1 MSEKDLTLSGVLKDL
16 LSSGP
21 KEKESL
27 LDSIKKALSREE
39 EVKME
44 NGTVIIPDDENS
56 VIIKQTDGNY
66 VKAILTEDK
75 SNVNL
80 YDSDEEAFKKADLE
94 LRLYNVLTRIRFF
107 KNPSNPCILEENQ
120 VDGDVPYCPDDL
132 YLAKFHG
139 LKNEIKLGEEDDAL
153 VYIIKFYESLCSGL
167 FQEIVDIAAYL
178 LGKEFNTDDSLKD
191 CFTVTDNIT
200 TLIKKRYEGVPDTL
214 TQYLSENELNK
225 EKDSFEKA
233 VTKAMFDSLPYLV
246 GKLRKEL
253 GI

>member
-1 MSEKDLTLSGVLKDL
+1 MSDFEIENIISRLISGDLKK
-16 LSSGP
+16 
-21 KEKESL
+21 KEEL
-27 LDSIKKALSREE
+27 LDSIKRALSREE

-44 NGTVIIPDDENS
+44 DGTVIIPDDENS
-56 VIIKQTDGNY
+56 VIIKLANENY

-80 YDSDEEAFKKADLE
+80 KDSNEREFKRAILE
-94 LRLYNVLTRIRFF
+94 LGLYNILTRTKFYSSHE
-107 KNPSNPCILEENQ
+107 NPQYILEENRKE
-120 VDGDVPYCPDDL
+120 GDLLYSPEDL
-132 YLAKFHG
+132 YMAKFFG
-139 LKNEIKLGEEDDAL
+139 VKDVIKPGEEDDAL

-178 LGKEFNTDDSLKD
+178 LGKEFNADSLKD

-200 TLIKKRYEGVPDTL
+200 TLIKKRYKGVPDTL
-214 TQYLSENELNK
+214 TRYLSENELNK

-233 VTKAMFDSLPYLV
+233 VTKVMFDSLPYLV

-253 GI
+253 GV